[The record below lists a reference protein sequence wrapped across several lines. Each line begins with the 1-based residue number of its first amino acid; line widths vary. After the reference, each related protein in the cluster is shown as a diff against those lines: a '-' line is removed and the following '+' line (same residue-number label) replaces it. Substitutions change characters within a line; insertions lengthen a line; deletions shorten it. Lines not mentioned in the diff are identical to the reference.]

1 MNNKLPIII
10 LIIFILAAGLAV
22 FYLSKNNNI
31 EKTTPESNI
40 VIENKQVTSSEPIKP
55 TVISPAG
62 TNLSSEQIEARKKEL
77 EPIVNKAIEEKKIKI
92 QESSKGRPLNE
103 DELDFR
109 TDAKNNV
116 VTELVKKQ
124 VISEQDKTIILNK

>member
-10 LIIFILAAGLAV
+10 LIVFVLAAGLV
-22 FYLSKNNNI
+22 IFYLSKNSDTKKVVPENNI
-31 EKTTPESNI
+31 IIENNKTTP
-40 VIENKQVTSSEPIKP
+40 SEPTKP
-55 TVISPAG
+55 IINTPTGTTLTPA
-62 TNLSSEQIEARKKEL
+62 QVEARKKEL
-77 EPIVNKAIEEKKIKI
+77 EPIINKAIEEKKIKVQ
-92 QESSKGRPLNE
+92 QESKGRAFNE

-109 TDAKNNV
+109 TDAKTNV